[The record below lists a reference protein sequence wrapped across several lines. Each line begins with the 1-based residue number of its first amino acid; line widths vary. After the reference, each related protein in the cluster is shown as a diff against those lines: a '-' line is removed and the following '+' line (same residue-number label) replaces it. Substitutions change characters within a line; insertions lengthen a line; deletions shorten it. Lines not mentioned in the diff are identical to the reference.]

1 VFLTP
6 LFFFGGILF
15 NEEKIMNKLVS
26 FNFKMGIVHLIQ
38 GIALLVLALTVP
50 EFRDYTADI
59 VGRFF
64 RPDGVGGYGPTA
76 IVLFELPV
84 AILAASFIL
93 LSAGFH
99 FLISVPFKKQYL
111 SNVEKGINPLRWYEY
126 ALSSSIMIVLL
137 SVMFGITTIEGLLSV
152 FGINAVMNLLGLL
165 MEKMNPPTR
174 TKTDWTA
181 HWVGW
186 IAGLIPWVII
196 VIYMLNIT
204 DLSLLP
210 WFVLPGLT
218 FYFLVFNLFAFNQIL
233 QYARIG
239 KWKDYVFGEK
249 SYVWLSLIGKST
261 LAWLVFLGIVLA

>member
-1 VFLTP
+1 
-6 LFFFGGILF
+6 
-15 NEEKIMNKLVS
+15 MNKLVS

-50 EFRDYTADI
+50 EFRDYTANI

-64 RPDGVGGYGPTA
+64 RPIGEGGYGPTA
-76 IVLFELPV
+76 IFLFELPV

-165 MEKMNPPTR
+165 MEKMNPPSR

-210 WFVLPGLT
+210 WFVLPGLS
-218 FYFLVFNLFAFNQIL
+218 FYFIVFNLFAFNQIL

-239 KWKDYVFGEK
+239 KWKDYAFGEK

>member
-1 VFLTP
+1 
-6 LFFFGGILF
+6 
-15 NEEKIMNKLVS
+15 MNKLVS
-26 FNFKMGIVHLIQ
+26 FNLKMGLVHLVQ
-38 GIALLVLALTVP
+38 GIALLILALTVP
-50 EFRDYTADI
+50 LFRDFRPSIYV

-64 RPDGVGGYGPTA
+64 TQNSTIPYFSFEE
-76 IVLFELPV
+76 VLFQIPV

-93 LSAGFH
+93 LSALFH
-99 FLISVPFKKQYL
+99 FLISVPFKKQDVA
-111 SNVEKGINPLRWYEY
+111 NVEKGINPLRWYEY

-137 SVMFGITTIEGLLSV
+137 SIMFGVTTIEGLLSV

-165 MEKMNPPTR
+165 MEKMNPPSR

-181 HWVGW
+181 HWIGW

-196 VIYMLNIT
+196 VIYMLNIG
-204 DLSLLP
+204 DLSVLP
-210 WFVLPGLT
+210 WFVLPGLS

-239 KWKDYVFGEK
+239 KWKDYVYGEK

-261 LAWLVFLGIVLA
+261 LAWLVFIGIILA